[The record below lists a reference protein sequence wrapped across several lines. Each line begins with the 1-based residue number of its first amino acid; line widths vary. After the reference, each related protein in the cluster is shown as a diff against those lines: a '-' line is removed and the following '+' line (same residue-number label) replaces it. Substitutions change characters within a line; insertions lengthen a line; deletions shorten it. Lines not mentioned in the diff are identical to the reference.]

1 MTVTIRRAV
10 ADDVPEIVALLA
22 DDSPGAKRES
32 PDDLTPYQ
40 VAFKAVDADPNQLLV
55 VVEHEGAVVG
65 TAQLSYIP
73 GLSRRGALRA
83 QIEGVR
89 VRSDQHGTGLGER
102 MMRWLIDT
110 ARERG
115 ADVVQLTSDVSRE
128 GAHRFYQRLGFQPT
142 HVGFKMAL

>member
-1 MTVTIRRAV
+1 M
-10 ADDVPEIVALLA
+10 
-22 DDSPGAKRES
+22 
-32 PDDLTPYQ
+32 
-40 VAFKAVDADPNQLLV
+40 
-55 VVEHEGAVVG
+55 
-65 TAQLSYIP
+65 
-73 GLSRRGALRA
+73 
-83 QIEGVR
+83 
-89 VRSDQHGTGLGER
+89 RSDQRGTGLGER

>member
-22 DDSPGAKRES
+22 DDSLGAKRES

-89 VRSDQHGTGLGER
+89 VRSDQRGTGLGER

-115 ADVVQLTSDVSRE
+115 ADVVQLTSDVTRE

>member
-1 MTVTIRRAV
+1 M
-10 ADDVPEIVALLA
+10 
-22 DDSPGAKRES
+22 
-32 PDDLTPYQ
+32 
-40 VAFKAVDADPNQLLV
+40 
-55 VVEHEGAVVG
+55 
-65 TAQLSYIP
+65 
-73 GLSRRGALRA
+73 LSRPSTPTRTSCWWSSSTKARWWAPRSSATYRGCPAAGRCARRSRVDHGCHAGRAGRGALRA

-89 VRSDQHGTGLGER
+89 VRSDQRGTGLGER

-115 ADVVQLTSDVSRE
+115 ADVVQLTSDVTRE

>member
-22 DDSPGAKRES
+22 DDSLGAKRES

-89 VRSDQHGTGLGER
+89 VRSDQRGTGLGER

>member
-22 DDSPGAKRES
+22 DDSLGAKRES

-115 ADVVQLTSDVSRE
+115 ADVVQLTSDVTRE

>member
-22 DDSPGAKRES
+22 DDSLGAKRES

-83 QIEGVR
+83 QIEG
-89 VRSDQHGTGLGER
+89 RSRLP
-102 MMRWLIDT
+102 RWP
-110 ARERG
+110 RWPRG
-115 ADVVQLTSDVSRE
+115 AARADRGCAGAQRPARHRSR
-128 GAHRFYQRLGFQPT
+128 
-142 HVGFKMAL
+142 

>member
-22 DDSPGAKRES
+22 DDSLGAKRES

-73 GLSRRGALRA
+73 GLSRCGALRA

>member
-89 VRSDQHGTGLGER
+89 VRSDQRGTGLGER

-115 ADVVQLTSDVSRE
+115 ADVVQLTSDVTRE

>member
-22 DDSPGAKRES
+22 DDSLGAKRES

>member
-22 DDSPGAKRES
+22 DDSLGAKRES

-73 GLSRRGALRA
+73 GLSRRGAAARA
-83 QIEGVR
+83 DRGCAGAQR
-89 VRSDQHGTGLGER
+89 PARHRSR
-102 MMRWLIDT
+102 
-110 ARERG
+110 
-115 ADVVQLTSDVSRE
+115 
-128 GAHRFYQRLGFQPT
+128 
-142 HVGFKMAL
+142 